1 MKEFTEKHH
10 AFIAAS
16 FYKELVGTYGK
27 QGEQAFVMA
36 TQRYAE
42 QRGSRMAQR
51 AIRDNKQLTFA
62 VYKEYGE
69 WISSETLKK
78 EGAVNQVEEI
88 TFSPD
93 YEVKILQC
101 PWAAQFKKMNL
112 AKAGIVYCT
121 HLDKAI
127 VRGFNPYLVFEVPQ
141 SMYEHDC
148 CIQIMKEAHL
158 KKYQEFTRNPENI
171 KKFDYHCGHCYK
183 TFKEITTAI
192 FKVKGEEIALKV
204 LKDFAGEYGEEMA
217 ERLLSYLKTDFNLI

>member
-16 FYKELVGTYGK
+16 FYKELVEVYGK
-27 QGEQAFVMA
+27 QGEQAFIMA

-62 VYKEYGE
+62 VYREYGE
-69 WISSETLKK
+69 WISSEILKR
-78 EGAVNQVEEI
+78 EGAINQVEEV
-88 TFSPD
+88 TYSPD
-93 YEVKILQC
+93 YEIKILQC
-101 PWAAQFKKMNL
+101 PWAEQFKKMNL
-112 AKAGIVYCT
+112 GKAGIVYCT

-141 SMYEHDC
+141 SMYEHGH
-148 CIQIMKEAHL
+148 CIQIMKDADF
-158 KKYQEFTRNPENI
+158 KKDQKFVRSLENI

-183 TFKEITTAI
+183 TFKDITTAI
-192 FKVKGEEIALKV
+192 FKINGEEIALKV
-204 LKDFAGEYGEEMA
+204 LKNFAEEYGEEMA
-217 ERLLSYLKTDFNLI
+217 EVVLSYLNTDFNLI